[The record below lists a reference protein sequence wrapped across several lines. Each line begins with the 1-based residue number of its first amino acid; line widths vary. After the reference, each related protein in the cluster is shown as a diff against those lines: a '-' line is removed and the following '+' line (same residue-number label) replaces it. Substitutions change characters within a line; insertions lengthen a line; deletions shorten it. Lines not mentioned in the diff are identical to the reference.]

1 MLQRLHY
8 GWLIAVVC
16 CLIWV
21 ATQAQSAL
29 DTTSTGDGSFAAPG
43 ENNPATQTTTPGE
56 LPAEAVAVPRTPL
69 QELLDAAHHPLLL
82 MPDFSRHQ
90 TVIQA
95 LYQANGEQLLWFDGD
110 APKPA
115 VTSVLD
121 LLEQAPT
128 HGLNVKDYDTAL
140 FRREWQTL
148 QQAGGVASAA
158 QRLNLDVAMTIAVV
172 RFLSDVHHGR
182 VNPRRLKFS
191 LGEKAALLDLVPLL
205 RAAIDAGTVA
215 QLAAQ
220 VEPPYSLYRNLKTA
234 LARYRHM
241 ADSVPQPRFS
251 FKEAL
256 RPGAHDKQIALLR
269 EFLRRTGDLPNAAAQ
284 IDKKE
289 QSIYHGALIEAVKSF
304 QFRHGLLADGVIGAQ
319 TVEALNTPWATRV
332 RQIELSLERLRWI
345 PPIDEHSPFVAVNI
359 PSFYLWAFDSLQHET
374 QPSLTMKVV
383 VGEAMDKQTPVFMAE
398 MRYLDFRPY
407 WNVPPSIIK
416 KEILPKFYSNPG
428 YFASHD
434 MEIVEAIGPNA
445 KPLPMSGANIER
457 LRQGQLK
464 LRQRPGKKNPLGAV
478 KFIFPNDNDIY
489 FHDTPTQKHFSRS
502 RRDFSHGC
510 IRLEQPQDLATFVL
524 KDHEGWDRS
533 AITQA
538 MQQDKTRRV
547 FLKKPL
553 PVIIFYTTA
562 LANDK
567 GLVFFYEDIY
577 GHDQA
582 LDVALLN
589 RHFSKKPKKPET
601 SAPQLA
607 ANQEAPL
614 SGKNP

>member
-8 GWLIAVVC
+8 GWLVAVAC
-16 CLIWV
+16 CLTWV
-21 ATQAQSAL
+21 ATQAQSMREAAPVVNTPTAPPETTVQPETPAL
-29 DTTSTGDGSFAAPG
+29 DQHDDT
-43 ENNPATQTTTPGE
+43 
-56 LPAEAVAVPRTPL
+56 EAVVAVPRTPL
-69 QELLDAAHHPLLL
+69 QALLAGAQHPWLL

-90 TVIQA
+90 SIIEA
-95 LYQANGEQLLWFDGD
+95 LYQANGEQLLWFDG
-110 APKPA
+110 AVLKPA
-115 VTSVLD
+115 ASGIFE
-121 LLEQAPT
+121 LLEQAPA
-128 HGLNVKDYDTAL
+128 HGLESKDYDVATL
-140 FRREWQTL
+140 RREWQTL
-148 QQAGGVASAA
+148 QQAGEAASET
-158 QRLNLDVAMTIAVV
+158 QRLHLDVAMTVAVV

-191 LGEKAALLDLVPLL
+191 LGEKAALFDVVPLL
-205 RAAIDAGTVA
+205 RAAIETGSVA

-234 LARYRHM
+234 LARYRHL
-241 ADSVPQPRFS
+241 AESAPAPHFRFA
-251 FKEAL
+251 EAL
-256 RPGAHDKQIALLR
+256 RPGAQDKQIPLLR
-269 EFLRRTGDLPNAAAQ
+269 EFLRHTGDLPSAGPL
-284 IDKKE
+284 DKKDATL
-289 QSIYHGALIEAVKSF
+289 YRGAVVEAVKRF
-304 QFRHGLLADGVIGAQ
+304 QFRHGLPADGVMGAQ

-345 PPIDEHSPFVAVNI
+345 PPIDEHVPFVAVNI

-374 QPSLTMKVV
+374 QPALTMKVV

-398 MRYLDFRPY
+398 MRYIDFRPY

-416 KEILPKFYSNPG
+416 KELLPKFYNNPG

-434 MEIVEAIGPNA
+434 MELVEAIGPNA
-445 KPLPMSGANIER
+445 KPLPLSGANLER

-464 LRQRPGKKNPLGAV
+464 LRQRPGRKNPLGAV

-510 IRLEQPQDLATFVL
+510 IRLEQPQELAAFVL
-524 KDHEGWDRS
+524 KDHEGWDRQ
-533 AITQA
+533 AIAQA

-562 LANDK
+562 LANDQ
-567 GLVFFYEDIY
+567 GMVFFYEDIY

-589 RHFSKKPKKPET
+589 RHFSRKPKKPDAP
-601 SAPQLA
+601 APQLA
-607 ANQEAPL
+607 ANQEIPL
-614 SGKNP
+614 PEKNP